1 MDMLETWEENT
12 VFQKVA
18 IIVALAFFH
27 GFAR

>member
-18 IIVALAFFH
+18 DHCSTSIFH